1 MSRKLN
7 LLNRIYVI
15 AIFWRS
21 CRPAAFS
28 LDRTHPVEIRMTK
41 TLLLMRSIWKGAI
54 SFGLVNIPVK
64 LYSAVENEKLSFQML
79 YRKDLSRIRFKRVA
93 ESTGEEVAADQIVK
107 GYELEDGKVVTL
119 TDEELRD
126 VSPEKSTGVDIQAFV
141 SELEIDSLYFDRPYY
156 LEPDKG
162 AGKAYTLLRDAL
174 TKSGKVGIA
183 QFVLRNR
190 EHLCALKPYKDIL
203 VLNLLRFAEEIRD
216 HSELTIP
223 KDQKISANEVTL
235 ATRLIEGL
243 TTTFDPSQ
251 YRDTYTE
258 EVRKMIESKAKG
270 QKAKVPV
277 RAPTAGKVVDL
288 VAALQES
295 LGSVKKGKKRAA

>member
-141 SELEIDSLYFDRPYY
+141 SEHEIDSLYFDRPYY

-162 AGKAYTLLRDAL
+162 AG
-174 TKSGKVGIA
+174 
-183 QFVLRNR
+183 NR

>member
-1 MSRKLN
+1 MLA
-7 LLNRIYVI
+7 LQV
-15 AIFWRS
+15 
-21 CRPAAFS
+21 PAAGAVSVIS
-28 LDRTHPVEIRMTK
+28 LDKMHPAEIRVPK
-41 TLLLMRSIWKGAI
+41 IPLLMRSIWKGAI
-54 SFGLVNIPVK
+54 SFGLVNIPIK
-64 LYSAVENEKLSFQML
+64 LYSAVDSEKLSFQMF
-79 YRKDLSRIRFKRVA
+79 YRKDLSPIRYKRVA
-93 ESTGEEVAADQIVK
+93 ESTNEEVPADQIVK
-107 GYELEDGKVVTL
+107 GYELEDGKIVTL
-119 TDEELRD
+119 TDDELKEA
-126 VSPEKSTGVDIQAFV
+126 SPEKSTGIDIQAFV
-141 SELEIDSLYFDRPYY
+141 SEKEIDSLYFDKPYY

-174 TKSGKVGIA
+174 SKSGKVGIA

-190 EHLCALKPYKDIL
+190 EHLCALKPHEDIL

-251 YRDTYTE
+251 YRDTYTQD
-258 EVRKMIESKAKG
+258 VRKMIEAKAKG
-270 QKAKVPV
+270 QKAKAPV
-277 RAPTAGKVVDL
+277 RAPAAGKVVDL

>member
-1 MSRKLN
+1 
-7 LLNRIYVI
+7 
-15 AIFWRS
+15 
-21 CRPAAFS
+21 
-28 LDRTHPVEIRMTK
+28 MTK
-41 TLLLMRSIWKGAI
+41 SLLLMRSIWKGAI

-64 LYSAVENEKLSFQML
+64 LYSATDGEKLSFQML

-93 ESTGEEVAADQIVK
+93 ESTDEEVPADQIVK

-126 VSPEKSTGVDIQAFV
+126 VSPEKSTGIDIQAFV
-141 SELEIDSLYFDRPYY
+141 SEHEIDSLYFDKPYY

-162 AGKAYTLLRDAL
+162 AAKAYTLLRDAL

-216 HSELTIP
+216 HSELVIP

-243 TTTFDPSQ
+243 TTAFDPSQ
-251 YRDTYTE
+251 WRDTYAQ
-258 EVRKMIESKAKG
+258 EVRKMIEAKAKG

-277 RAPTAGKVVDL
+277 RAPAAGKVVDL